1 MKKVKNILF
10 ILLIG
15 LAVYFYVQQ
24 GERIPDTLD
33 HRHEGINQEILSAVH
48 KKISNAWVKG
58 EGDVSQIL
66 SDDNYGY
73 RHQRFILRLSPEHT
87 VLIAHNIDIAPRINE
102 LKKGDLVEF
111 YGEFEW
117 NPKGG
122 VVHWTHHDP
131 DGSNRGGWLK
141 HNGSIYK

>member
-1 MKKVKNILF
+1 M
-10 ILLIG
+10 LLIG

-24 GERIPDTLD
+24 EEQIPEALD

-48 KKISNAWVKG
+48 KKISNIWVKG
-58 EGDVSQIL
+58 AGKVSRIL
-66 SDDNYGY
+66 SDDNYGD

-87 VLIAHNIDIAPRINE
+87 VLIAHNIDIAPRINK
-102 LKKGDLVEF
+102 LKQSDRVEF

-117 NPKGG
+117 NSKGG

-141 HNGSIYK
+141 HNSRIYK